1 MIPILPQASKF
12 DSNWYPKSEFIY
24 KYVSRWSHGC
34 KTLWE
39 YECLHDPITPPLL
52 LHFCWGWLAILLQR
66 GLKHTTW
73 ASVHGRI
80 LIRTFSDGAWLRGVA
95 VAGSLRA
102 PSPLRICH
110 AGAAFLLVPAHGSA
124 ARGSRAYHLGLG
136 ARVLVRAFSGGAVAA
151 APGHQQAAQ
160 IRRRHGTPGRPTP
173 EPPGR
178 RPGRPPG
185 QPRPPAQGATVPP
198 AAAGAWA
205 AEHRTGHQTPADPAD
220 GFFV

>member
-124 ARGSRAYHLGLG
+124 AGGSRAYHLGLG
-136 ARVLVRAFSGGAVAA
+136 ARVLVRVFSGGAVAA
-151 APGHQQAAQ
+151 ALAGSAD
-160 IRRRHGTPGRPTP
+160 PTP
-173 EPPGR
+173 PRHAGPADAR
-178 RPGRPPG
+178 AA
-185 QPRPPAQGATVPP
+185 RPPARQTAKPRAPP
-198 AAAGAWA
+198 QAAGPKG
-205 AEHRTGHQTPADPAD
+205 HRAPGR
-220 GFFV
+220 GGGVGC